1 VSIIFPGGQRVLKKV
16 ASPSSPESLYAFDSS
31 IAHCEFLQLTSYAP
45 ASCLLAPLDSAMKSP
60 LSAVSEDFGDPSL
73 STVAPRD
80 VMSSLHDTLWSL
92 PIVDQ
97 ESNGHMEPLFGASV
111 EDAPSQALL
120 AIDGLHPSIP
130 SLSTLFS
137 KQNLVDPDRDCSSQ
151 SSTTISRHSEPPHT
165 GLSALSPCLDSSS
178 SPSQSLSIL
187 PPHKTRRSSVS
198 SDSSLR
204 VPTSPNRSSPRQHP
218 YARPTADPGYA
229 AAAEAASMTL
239 EEYIL
244 IVEALQGEDTFKGW
258 DWRSG
263 LPELVK
269 PIVGSP
275 QTRRASEERR
285 MDSATF
291 HCPVRGCGSTVTK
304 KHNLVC
310 QSIKLISRT
319 IDLIIL

>member
-1 VSIIFPGGQRVLKKV
+1 
-16 ASPSSPESLYAFDSS
+16 
-31 IAHCEFLQLTSYAP
+31 
-45 ASCLLAPLDSAMKSP
+45 MKSP
-60 LSAVSEDFGDPSL
+60 LSAVSEDLDDPPQP
-73 STVAPRD
+73 TVAPRD
-80 VMSSLHDTLWSL
+80 VMSSLLDTLWSL
-92 PIVDQ
+92 PTIDQ
-97 ESNGHMEPLFGASV
+97 ESNGHMEPLFGTSV
-111 EDAPSQALL
+111 EDASSQALL

-137 KQNLVDPDRDCSSQ
+137 KQNLVDPDRECSSQ
-151 SSTTISRHSEPPHT
+151 SSTTVSRHSESPHT
-165 GLSALSPCLDSSS
+165 GLSALSPCLDSSN

-187 PPHKTRRSSVS
+187 PPHKIQYHPRRSSVS

-218 YARPTADPGYA
+218 YARPTADSGYA

-258 DWRSG
+258 DWKSG

-269 PIVGSP
+269 PVVGSP

-285 MDSATF
+285 MDNATF
-291 HCPVRGCGSTVTK
+291 YCPVRGCGSTVTK

-319 IDLIIL
+319 ID